1 MAFSVGRKVVFV
13 MAAAT
18 AKTNDVPIDVT
29 WEDQRN
35 ICVFSRLHRR
45 VQTLN
50 RRLKLLSDDIEKLD
64 DASTEVMICD
74 QVKYVFGEAFVDVE
88 CDDAVELL
96 DAEKTRMEQEKAE
109 VDAELK
115 ELAAALNDLKA
126 QLYAKFGSQIYLEEK

>member
-1 MAFSVGRKVVFV
+1 MTAV
-13 MAAAT
+13 AA
-18 AKTNDVPIDVT
+18 KKNDVPIDVT

-35 ICVFSRLHRR
+35 ICIFSRLHRR
-45 VQTLN
+45 VQALN

-88 CDDAVELL
+88 CDNAVELL
-96 DAEKTRMEQEKAE
+96 DTEKQRMEAEKEE
-109 VDAELK
+109 VESELR
-115 ELAAALNDLKA
+115 ELATALNDLKA